1 MKVKFT
7 LMESGDP
14 VTRTEA
20 VMLFDHRAA
29 FDMEGC
35 NDYFDLE
42 DIVPPYAIVH
52 RIICCDRTTPTRAS
66 FSLARI

>member
-29 FDMEGC
+29 FGMEGY
-35 NDYFDLE
+35 NGYFDLE
-42 DIVPPYAIVH
+42 QIVPRYATAH
-52 RIICCDRTTPTRAS
+52 WIICCDRTTPTWAS

>member
-1 MKVKFT
+1 M

-35 NDYFDLE
+35 NGYFDLE
-42 DIVPPYAIVH
+42 DIVPPCAIVH
-52 RIICCDRTTPTRAS
+52 RIICCDGTTPTRAS

>member
-1 MKVKFT
+1 MKVKFM

-35 NDYFDLE
+35 NGYFDLE
-42 DIVPPYAIVH
+42 DIVPP
-52 RIICCDRTTPTRAS
+52 
-66 FSLARI
+66 